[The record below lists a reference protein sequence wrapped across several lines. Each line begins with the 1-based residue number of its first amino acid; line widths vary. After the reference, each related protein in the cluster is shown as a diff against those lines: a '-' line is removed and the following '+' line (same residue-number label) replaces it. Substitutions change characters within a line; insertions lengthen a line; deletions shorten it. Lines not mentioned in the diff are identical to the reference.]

1 MLATRKGLTRQLV
14 AARSHEKLNL
24 CRASIDSLIVQSTI
38 TGYGVKSSLEELNTQ
53 LTGLKVQVHPLK
65 DYSELMETLQTATKD
80 LTTLWERYDQD
91 NPEGKTSVFKDVGG
105 MAKFDRLPRLEL
117 PCFNGENS
125 EWRPYWEK
133 FNNVL
138 KKNATLTDVD
148 RLSFLVMTMKC
159 KEGKEIID
167 SQTRQGPNYEA
178 AIQALKER
186 YDQPRVIS
194 RSTHQGLVK
203 HSWKLTDEGI
213 GQIIILIQRMVSTM
227 RECSV
232 ESLETIYM
240 VIAELLM
247 PDEFFH
253 YWTVRTAESRT
264 TPTVDKLVELL
275 QQYWLQLQGRTLDS
289 STTLKSHTAYAAKQ
303 KQGKFTNLHV
313 QRNDNCAFCH
323 DGNHPLYLCPAYKA
337 KSVEDRFNT
346 ASRLKVCT
354 NCLSF
359 NHHCRDCPSRSTC
372 RVCGKWHHSLF
383 HRSRPSTQMT
393 NESTTTERQTVTTST
408 NAAPS
413 CNTSRGKA
421 KVVLEICQITVE
433 SRGR

>member
-1 MLATRKGLTRQLV
+1 
-14 AARSHEKLNL
+14 
-24 CRASIDSLIVQSTI
+24 
-38 TGYGVKSSLEELNTQ
+38 
-53 LTGLKVQVHPLK
+53 
-65 DYSELMETLQTATKD
+65 
-80 LTTLWERYDQD
+80 
-91 NPEGKTSVFKDVGG
+91 

-117 PCFNGENS
+117 PSFNGENS
-125 EWRPYWEK
+125 GWRPFWKK

-138 KKNATLTDVD
+138 MKDPTLTDID
-148 RLSFLVMTMKC
+148 RLSFLLMTMKC

-167 SQTRQGPNYEA
+167 SQTRQGPNYKA

-194 RSTHQGLVK
+194 RSTHQGFVK

-213 GQIIILIQRMVSTM
+213 GEIITLIQRTVSTM
-227 RECSV
+227 KECSV
-232 ESLETIYM
+232 DSLETIYT

-247 PDEFFH
+247 PDELFR
-253 YWTVRTAESRT
+253 YWTERTAECRT

-275 QQYWLQLQGRTLDS
+275 QQYRLRLQSRTLDP
-289 STTLKSHTAYAAKQ
+289 STTLKTHTAYVAKQ
-303 KQGKFTNLHV
+303 KQGKSTNLHI

-323 DGNHPLYLCPAYKA
+323 NGNHPLYLCAAYKA

-359 NHHCRDCPSRSTC
+359 NHTCGDSPSRSTC
-372 RVCGKWHHSLF
+372 RVCGKCHHSLL
-383 HRSRPSTQMT
+383 HLGQLSAQMT
-393 NESTTTERQTVTTST
+393 NESTTTERQTVSTST
-408 NAAPS
+408 NAHAAPS

-421 KVVLEICQITVE
+421 KVVLGICQVTVE
-433 SRGR
+433 SRGQRQKA